1 MLLPRLLQHR
11 LTPTKLALA
20 CAALSTGLT
29 LSSGAAWAQ
38 QDFAERFTPVVD
50 PASAPPALPELGD
63 SASQDLSPAAE
74 KRLGDRI
81 MRSIWPDPSV
91 IDDPLVLE
99 YIEQLWQ
106 TLLSSARK
114 RGEITQDLDSLYA
127 WEPFLVQDRTV
138 NAFAL
143 PGGYIG
149 VHLGLLAMTATPDEL
164 ASVLAHE
171 MSHVTQRHIARTI
184 GVQSRQS
191 WVSLASIIL
200 GIMAASRNPQAAQ
213 AVIMG
218 GQAAGIQGQLNF
230 SRDMEREAD
239 RVGFG
244 VLTTAGFAPSGMA
257 QMFEHLQMASRLND
271 DGSYPYLR
279 THPLTTERI
288 GDARARLGPN
298 AWNDKAMP
306 GDPQRPILARHMLM
320 AARARVLMDSRS
332 SFIATLT
339 HPSITAD
346 TPTLQAITLHYMA
359 AVAAHQLRDTAHA
372 KDSLAAA
379 RKLTAQLPAG
389 QAREVTRLLTLAEIE
404 DHLQN
409 RQTDQASADLI
420 TVDKAIAK
428 ANNPHRPELML
439 AGQLAL
445 TLQGDAR
452 EPALRQAASNL
463 QTHLIEHSHDSAAW
477 ALLNQVWEQLDEPI
491 RAVRADAEATAAKG
505 DLPGA
510 IDRVLGAHKRF
521 NRPSAADAI
530 ELSVMDSRL
539 KIWQRQQREDMR
551 EDAGR

>member
-1 MLLPRLLQHR
+1 MFLPRLLQHR
-11 LTPTKLALA
+11 LTPTKLAWA
-20 CAALSTGLT
+20 CAALTTSLALG
-29 LSSGAAWAQ
+29 SGTVWAQ
-38 QDFAERFTPVVD
+38 QDFAERFTPAME
-50 PASAPPALPELGD
+50 PGSAPPALPELGD

-106 TLLSSARK
+106 TLLGSARK

-184 GVQSRQS
+184 GVQARQS

-200 GIMAASRNPQAAQ
+200 GIMAASRDPAAAQ

-298 AWNDKAMP
+298 AWNDKAIP
-306 GDPQRPILARHMLM
+306 GDPQRAILARHMLM
-320 AARARVLMDSRS
+320 AGRARVLMDTRS
-332 SFIATLT
+332 TFIATLT
-339 HPSITAD
+339 HPSIVAG
-346 TPTLQAITLHYMA
+346 TPALQAITLHYMA
-359 AVAAHQLRDTAHA
+359 AVASHQLRDAAHA
-372 KDSLAAA
+372 QESLNAA
-379 RKLTAQLPAG
+379 RKLVPQLPSG
-389 QAREVTRLLTLAEIE
+389 QAQEVRRLLALAEIE
-404 DHLQN
+404 SHLQS
-409 RQTDQASADLI
+409 RQADQASVDLA
-420 TVDKAIAK
+420 TLSKDKTIR
-428 ANNPHRPELML
+428 RPELML
-439 AGQLAL
+439 SSQLAL
-445 TLQGDAR
+445 TLQGEPH

-463 QTHLIEHSHDSAAW
+463 QTHLIEHNHDSSAW
-477 ALLNQVWEQLDEPI
+477 ALLSQVWEQLDEPI
-491 RAVRADAEATAAKG
+491 RAVRAEAEATAAKG

-510 IDRVLGAHKRF
+510 IDRVMGAHKRF

-530 ELSVMDSRL
+530 ELSVMDARL
-539 KIWQRQQREDMR
+539 KVWQRQQREDLR